1 MTDLLTTAEAAELLR
16 KSTRFVRDE
25 FKRGNLRGFKYGGDL
40 HFSPADIDAYLAAHR
55 NIVPV
60 SPRRKRRAS

>member
-1 MTDLLTTAEAAELLR
+1 MNLLTTTETADRLR

-40 HFSPADIDAYLAAHR
+40 HFSPDDIESYLAAHR
-55 NIVPV
+55 NVVPA
-60 SPRRKRRAS
+60 STRRKRRAS